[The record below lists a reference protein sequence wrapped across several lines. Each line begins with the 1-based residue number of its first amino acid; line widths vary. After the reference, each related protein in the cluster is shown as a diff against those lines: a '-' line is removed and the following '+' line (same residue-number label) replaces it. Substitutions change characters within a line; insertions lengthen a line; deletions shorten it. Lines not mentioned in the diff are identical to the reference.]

1 MATFVKVARSDE
13 LASGQS
19 KLVEVNHKR
28 IALFNADGRYY
39 AVDDTCP
46 HRGGP
51 LSEGELE
58 GGAVVCPWHGALF
71 DLATG
76 AVKRFPA
83 AVGVATYEVRVEGGE
98 IAIAV

>member
-1 MATFVKVARSDE
+1 MATFAKVARTDE
-13 LASGQS
+13 LPPGQA
-19 KLVEVNHKR
+19 KLVEVMRKR
-28 IALFNADGRYY
+28 IVLFNVGGHYY
-39 AVDDTCP
+39 AIDDVCP

-58 GGAVVCPWHGALF
+58 GTTVICPWHGAIF

-76 AVKRFPA
+76 EVKRSPA
-83 AVGVATYEVRVEGGE
+83 AVGVATYEVRLDGGD

>member
-1 MATFVKVARSDE
+1 MATFVKVARTDE
-13 LASGQS
+13 LPPGQG
-19 KLVEVNHKR
+19 KCVEVKQRR
-28 IALFNADGRYY
+28 IALFNVAGRCY
-39 AVDDTCP
+39 AIDDTCP

-58 GGAVVCPWHGALF
+58 GEAVVCPWHGAVF

-76 AVKRFPA
+76 EVSRFPA
-83 AVGVATYEVRVEGGE
+83 AVGVATYEVRIDGGE